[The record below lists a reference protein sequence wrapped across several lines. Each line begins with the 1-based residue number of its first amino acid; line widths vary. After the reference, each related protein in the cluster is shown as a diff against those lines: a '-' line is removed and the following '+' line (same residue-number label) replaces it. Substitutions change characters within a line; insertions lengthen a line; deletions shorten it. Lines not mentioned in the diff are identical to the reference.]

1 MQKHNNIINAID
13 VGTSKICILSAEQL
27 SEKHTQIIGF
37 SSVETNGLDKGNVSD
52 QEAITLGIAKVKSNL
67 ENATGMPITNA
78 YSNISGSHIEIKAI
92 SNSQGNKLENKI
104 ITPEDLFIYKQN
116 IGQKHKV
123 LDQEKVIIENLNT
136 KYKID
141 NSFEIKNPTGMHRS
155 NMESVN
161 KVITGEVKITN
172 KLEGSIKDAGI
183 KNLDFVSSISASGE
197 ANLLESEKSGQT
209 IVIDIG
215 AGVTDIGVYNYGDLE
230 FVKTLPVGGMNFS
243 KDISFVTGISIK
255 NAEEL
260 KLKYGSAQ
268 WDITN
273 SDTVN
278 STNEETGD
286 PIVIDIRDIILLTR
300 ERAMELSQLIRVSL
314 EKIYEENN
322 DVQFILTGGGANLP
336 GLTNLLSKNFCS
348 PVRIGQPNISSRKF
362 KDMLNDKK
370 YSTLIGTLCLA
381 NKNLTSE
388 HVNYNHLEN
397 QNLQLSK
404 NIFSKLLP

>member
-183 KNLDFVSSISASGE
+183 NTLNFVSNISSSGE
-197 ANLLESEKSGQT
+197 STLVESEKLGQT
-209 IVIDIG
+209 VVIDIG
-215 AGVTDIGVYNYGDLE
+215 AGVTDIGVFNSGDLNYL
-230 FVKTLPVGGMNFS
+230 KIIPIGGINFS
-243 KDISFVTGISIK
+243 KDIAFVTGISLK

-268 WDITN
+268 WDASN
-273 SDTVN
+273 SDTVD
-278 STNEETGD
+278 SISEETGET
-286 PIVIDIRDIILLTR
+286 IQIDIKDIALLTR
-300 ERAMELSQLIRVSL
+300 ERATELCQLLRISL
-314 EKIYEENN
+314 ENICEEK
-322 DVQFILTGGGANLP
+322 DDIQFVLTGGGSNLP
-336 GLTNLLSKNFCS
+336 GLSNLISKHFCA
-348 PVRIGQPNISSRKF
+348 PVRIAKPYIESSKF
-362 KDMLNDKK
+362 QDILNNQI
-370 YSTLIGTLCLA
+370 YSTLIGTLRLA
-381 NKNLTSE
+381 NENTASNSFNLNQSE
-388 HVNYNHLEN
+388 
-397 QNLQLSK
+397 NLQFSK
-404 NIFSKLLP
+404 NIFSKLLS